1 MKTILYFAS
10 DLDFNLS
17 DGSSIL
23 AYEQIKL
30 LNSNHKIKIINCLK
44 DKKLTNQK
52 APLGYDYQ
60 EIEIKKNI
68 FGLDEYPS
76 TIKINKEVF
85 DFVVFTS
92 SSQVALINQFKDSIK
107 IYMINNTDYQETK
120 HAFLNVYNQEEV
132 LCKMSDINI
141 FLTQKDF
148 LYFKSLL
155 LIRKNDLVI
164 SPFINNNAPN
174 NSPKVPNQALITT
187 NLFNKHNQESLMWF
201 LKEVYPKID
210 DKIQLIITGKG
221 DFKNLKAHYDKVDFR
236 GFINREELIKLY
248 NESALFINPTIS
260 GSGIQIKILEALS
273 FRMNVVSTAYTNTFP
288 HIIDSSNNA
297 QEFADLI
304 NKHIQNPNYSF
315 NFEEYNKFNC
325 KNFLKVFETK
335 TQTKSMI

>member
-17 DGSSIL
+17 DGASIV

-30 LNSNHKIKIINCLK
+30 LNDTHKVKIINCIENK
-44 DKKLTNQK
+44 DLINQK
-52 APLGYDYQ
+52 PPTNLDYQ

-68 FGLDEYPS
+68 FGLFEYPS
-76 TIKINKEVF
+76 TITTDYDY
-85 DFVVFTS
+85 DFVIFTS
-92 SSQVALINQFKDSIK
+92 SSQVTLISQFQKSVK
-107 IYMINNTDYQETK
+107 IYMINNSDYQETK

-148 LYFKSLL
+148 LYFKSLQ
-155 LIRKNDLVI
+155 LIRKNDIVI
-164 SPFINNNAPN
+164 SPFINSNFVT
-174 NSPKVPNQALITT
+174 NSPKIANQALITT

-210 DKIQLIITGKG
+210 SNIKLIITGKG
-221 DFKNLKAHYDKVDFR
+221 DFKNLKEHYPKVDFK
-236 GFINREELIKLY
+236 GFIDRHELIKLY

-273 FRMNVVSTAYTNTFP
+273 FKMNVVSTAYTNTFP
-288 HIIDSSNNA
+288 HIIDSSNNSD
-297 QEFADLI
+297 EFAELI
-304 NKHIQNPNYSF
+304 NVHIKNPNYSF
-315 NFEEYNKFNC
+315 NFEEYNKFNS

-335 TQTKSMI
+335 KQLT

>member
-1 MKTILYFAS
+1 MKSILYFAS

-17 DGSSIL
+17 DGASIV

-30 LNSNHKIKIINCLK
+30 LNENHKIKIVNCLENK
-44 DKKLTNQK
+44 SLLKQK
-52 APLGYDYQ
+52 APANYDYQ
-60 EIEIKKNI
+60 ELEIKKNI
-68 FGLDEYPS
+68 FGLFEYPKTFNTEKVS
-76 TIKINKEVF
+76 YDYVI
-85 DFVVFTS
+85 FTS
-92 SSQVALINQFKDSIK
+92 SSQVTLINQFKKSVK

-164 SPFINNNAPN
+164 SPFINNNYVTN
-174 NSPKVPNQALITT
+174 TPKVANQALITT

-201 LKEVYPKID
+201 LKDVYPKID
-210 DKIQLIITGKG
+210 KNIKLIITGKG
-221 DFKNLKAHYDKVDFR
+221 DFKNLKEHYKDVDFR
-236 GFINREELIKLY
+236 GFIDRHELIKLY

-260 GSGIQIKILEALS
+260 GSGIQIKILEALA
-273 FRMNVVSTAYTNTFP
+273 FKMNVVSTAYTNTFP
-288 HIIDSSNNA
+288 HIIDSSNDA
-297 QEFADLI
+297 DEFAELI
-304 NKHIQNPNYSF
+304 NVHIKNPNYSF

-325 KNFLKVFETK
+325 KNFLKVFESK
-335 TQTKSMI
+335 V